1 MYMGAAYNIEF
12 AASALHEF
20 KALERAMQR
29 RIATHIDELTGN
41 PFPPGSKKLKGSPDH
56 YRIRVGDYRV
66 IYKVDGKR
74 LVILVVKIHR
84 REVYR

>member
-1 MYMGAAYNIEF
+1 MGAAYTIEF
-12 AASALHEF
+12 ATSALREF
-20 KALERAMQR
+20 KALDRAVQR
-29 RIATHIDELTGN
+29 RIATHIDELAGN

-66 IYKVDGKR
+66 IYRVEGKR
-74 LVILVVKIHR
+74 LTILVLKIGHR

>member
-1 MYMGAAYNIEF
+1 MSVGYAIEF
-12 AASALHEF
+12 AASALREF

-29 RIATHIDELTGN
+29 RIATHIDELAGS
-41 PFPPGSKKLKGSPDH
+41 PFPSGSKKLKDSPDH

-66 IYKVDGKR
+66 IYRVDGKR
-74 LVILVVKIHR
+74 LVILVLKIGHR